1 MTFRNMLRP
10 LSLIVS
16 RHPSNAR
23 SLHKKIMFFN
33 NLVIPLFL
41 IVTVCWHERD
51 LQLEF
56 DMVSGIQRSFT
67 LPGARITL
75 AYKETTYK
83 KPRCGTDSGNRTH
96 TSCLEDRQSSR

>member
-1 MTFRNMLRP
+1 MDLRLAFLPMTFRNMLRP

-23 SLHKKIMFFN
+23 SLHKKKIMFFN
-33 NLVIPLFL
+33 NLVIPWFPL
-41 IVTVCWHERD
+41 VTVCWHERD

-67 LPGARITL
+67 LP
-75 AYKETTYK
+75 
-83 KPRCGTDSGNRTH
+83 S
-96 TSCLEDRQSSR
+96 